1 MRLGRFVTID
11 NLSSNRSTNRRP
23 SVNDDTMEAGNA
35 EAIAVLLSKNVLHE
49 PLALIE
55 LYQAP
60 PLIFARYSLLTACY
74 CTHYS
79 HLAHAHIIC
88 ACLTDLQAA
97 RTAKVI
103 VPICLW
109 GRGYDF
115 KEASNHLGNL
125 ESKLSAPKLAELEQ
139 RLENLSSA
147 PTAACRSVAGLQAVL
162 LATLP
167 RIIAVNWEPE
177 GGKNQLLATVTNVLA
192 RLNTHASTPQVK
204 ASVTAMREAIR
215 LVRAA
220 ESFQA
225 ERSDPSEVGVDVISV
240 AVVPGGTRS
249 SSPTP
254 LRPAAIAEHIAT
266 AAAEPSA
273 TVAEPSATVAE
284 PSTATI
290 AEPSAA
296 VARPAAAVRTAAVSV
311 GAAFAVR
318 RGPSC
323 KALARARTCT
333 SSSRASDLERGDSC
347 ELGARI

>member
-1 MRLGRFVTID
+1 M
-11 NLSSNRSTNRRP
+11 
-23 SVNDDTMEAGNA
+23 
-35 EAIAVLLSKNVLHE
+35 
-49 PLALIE
+49 
-55 LYQAP
+55 
-60 PLIFARYSLLTACY
+60 
-74 CTHYS
+74 
-79 HLAHAHIIC
+79 
-88 ACLTDLQAA
+88 
-97 RTAKVI
+97 
-103 VPICLW
+103 PICLW

-125 ESKLSAPKLAELEQ
+125 ESKLSAPKLAELQQ

-192 RLNTHASTPQVK
+192 RLNTQSTPQVK

-249 SSPTP
+249 SSPAP
-254 LRPAAIAEHIAT
+254 LRPAAIAEHTAT

-273 TVAEPSATVAE
+273 TVAEPSA
-284 PSTATI
+284 ATI

-333 SSSRASDLERGDSC
+333 PSSRASDLERGDSC

>member
-1 MRLGRFVTID
+1 M
-11 NLSSNRSTNRRP
+11 
-23 SVNDDTMEAGNA
+23 
-35 EAIAVLLSKNVLHE
+35 
-49 PLALIE
+49 
-55 LYQAP
+55 
-60 PLIFARYSLLTACY
+60 
-74 CTHYS
+74 
-79 HLAHAHIIC
+79 
-88 ACLTDLQAA
+88 
-97 RTAKVI
+97 
-103 VPICLW
+103 PICLW

>member
-1 MRLGRFVTID
+1 M
-11 NLSSNRSTNRRP
+11 
-23 SVNDDTMEAGNA
+23 
-35 EAIAVLLSKNVLHE
+35 
-49 PLALIE
+49 
-55 LYQAP
+55 
-60 PLIFARYSLLTACY
+60 
-74 CTHYS
+74 
-79 HLAHAHIIC
+79 
-88 ACLTDLQAA
+88 
-97 RTAKVI
+97 
-103 VPICLW
+103 PICLW

-125 ESKLSAPKLAELEQ
+125 ESKLSAPKLAELQQ

-192 RLNTHASTPQVK
+192 RLNTQSTPQVK

-249 SSPTP
+249 SSPAP
-254 LRPAAIAEHIAT
+254 LRPAAIAEHTAT

-273 TVAEPSATVAE
+273 TV
-284 PSTATI
+284 

-333 SSSRASDLERGDSC
+333 PSSRASDLERGDSC